1 MRPAHL
7 DFHTSGW
14 SHPTLGPSRAMT
26 IPPTSQ
32 GFAGL
37 WNSPTWLKLRSWP
50 QRISSPADRAAI
62 TTQMSVWWAQHSVW
76 KGEGAVCVHSGG
88 FPSMQC
94 PVGDVLKE
102 VRGDGPPKRAGL
114 G

>member
-26 IPPTSQ
+26 IPSTSQ